1 MSRQL
6 TRPTRKMSQRP
17 PKPALGRGRL
27 EVAARRVPWIGDG
40 TTTTAIAASYGYARK
55 LHQGR
60 GLTPRDYEAVRRAL
74 RSLGAVPVGR
84 VEAPGR
90 RIAVHWVR
98 RWVQNNGAT
107 MQMIDTTPAIA

>member
-1 MSRQL
+1 
-6 TRPTRKMSQRP
+6 MSQRP

-84 VEAPGR
+84 GGGR
-90 RIAVHWVR
+90 GRGLIWKLRA
-98 RWVQNNGAT
+98 
-107 MQMIDTTPAIA
+107 DE